1 MASLSQI
8 LADPNYVNANA
19 ATKAAIFDKYAPLD
33 PNFANANTATQTA
46 IRSKFGIGGLEKPT
60 ETQVKVD
67 AAGTVIQPDVPL
79 VGGQMRAQQDERQ
92 NVGAEL
98 PAFAKTNPRLYA
110 NLVQARQL
118 AGPTVEMLG
127 GAFGGVAGGAA
138 GTVASPTVV
147 INPVTGAVAGSALGY
162 ATAKELL
169 NKADVALG
177 LAPQETGMQA
187 MKRSTGNI
195 AEGAAFEVAGGVAGK
210 VVNKLVDAGTAVMGK
225 IADINQLP
233 KQLAAK
239 IARKSF
245 ETPANVAAGRNALQ
259 EAIKAGDD
267 VTAQQALAQGKVI
280 APGAQAVI
288 QKTISKTAP
297 GMQATKE
304 LADETARMSTIKEI
318 TPDLDAAIKLRKD
331 TAKPFFTEADATIV
345 PIDADLTAVLARM
358 PEGTLASAANIAKM
372 EGRPFIMGKTTAPTM
387 QPTGVLDAAGNPV
400 MREVPG
406 GTAEL
411 TGESM
416 HYIRR
421 ALSDIAYGSPA
432 ANIGRDTQI
441 AARSL
446 LDDYTKMFEAK
457 VPPYAEGRRIYSEM
471 SAPVNQAQVLKEMAS
486 VLEKPGGGERI
497 GPFLNVLGR
506 GETAM
511 LKRAGGKGAPRYEAL
526 SEVLTPDQ
534 LKTVRAVADELAAEQ
549 SIGKQITAGQELATK
564 LLKDELPNYRL
575 PNIFNVIATTAN
587 KVLDTLGVKVG
598 EKTIKELAKAGET
611 AKSFDE
617 LLGLLPGEDRIKVLK
632 AISDPDTWAKINKV
646 AKSPAVAKGLMGAT
660 AETPEMPA
668 NALAPAQQNQNA
680 LTR

>member
-1 MASLSQI
+1 MALQ
-8 LADPNYVNANA
+8 
-19 ATKAAIFDKYAPLD
+19 
-33 PNFANANTATQTA
+33 TATN
-46 IRSKFGIGGLEKPT
+46 P
-60 ETQVKVD
+60 ETGERL
-67 AAGTVIQPDVPL
+67 AL
-79 VGGQMRAQQDERQ
+79 VGDAWQPIKQSATNKEGVKAFLIGDKWLVDEPAPSETRA

-98 PAFAKTNPRLYA
+98 PAFAKTSPNLYA
-110 NLVQARQL
+110 GLVKARQM
-118 AGPTVEMLG
+118 AGPTIEMLG
-127 GAFGGVAGGAA
+127 GVGGGVVGGAA
-138 GTVASPTVV
+138 GTVASPSVV

-225 IADINQLP
+225 VADINQLP

-267 VTAQQALAQGKVI
+267 VTAQQALAQGKVV

-288 QKTISKTAP
+288 QKTISKTSPAV
-297 GMQATKE
+297 QETKA
-304 LADETARMSTIKEI
+304 LADEAARMSTIKEI
-318 TPDLDAAIKLRKD
+318 TPDLELAVKVRKVASKPLYEAADK
-331 TAKPFFTEADATIV
+331 AIV
-345 PIDADLTAVLARM
+345 PIDNDVAAVLERM
-358 PEGTLASAANIAKM
+358 PEGTLAAAAKLAKM
-372 EGRPFIMGKTTAPTM
+372 DGRPFIMGKTTAPVM

-400 MREVPG
+400 MREIPG
-406 GTAEL
+406 DTAEL

-432 ANIGRDTQI
+432 AGIGRDTQI
-441 AARSL
+441 AARNL
-446 LDDYTKMFEAK
+446 LDDYLKVFESK
-457 VPPYAEGRRIYSEM
+457 VPQYGEARVLFSDL

-486 VLEKPGGGERI
+486 VLEKPGGGERV

-506 GETAM
+506 GEEAM

-526 SEVLTPDQ
+526 SEVLTPKQ
-534 LKTVRAVADELAAEQ
+534 LQSVRTVADQLAAEA
-549 SIGKQITAGQELATK
+549 SIGKQISAGQELATK

-598 EKTIKELAKAGET
+598 EKTIRELAKAGET
-611 AKSFDE
+611 AQSFDE

-646 AKSPAVAKGLMGAT
+646 AKSPAVAKGLMGVT
-660 AETPEMPA
+660 ADVPEMPA

>member
-1 MASLSQI
+1 MALQ
-8 LADPNYVNANA
+8 
-19 ATKAAIFDKYAPLD
+19 
-33 PNFANANTATQTA
+33 TATNPQTGERLA
-46 IRSKFGIGGLEKPT
+46 LVGDAWQPIKQSATNKEGVKAYLIGDSWLTDTPA
-60 ETQVKVD
+60 VKTD

-98 PAFAKTNPRLYA
+98 PEFAKTNPRLYA

-118 AGPTVEMLG
+118 AGPTIEMLG
-127 GAFGGVAGGAA
+127 GAFGGAAGGAA
-138 GTVASPTVV
+138 GVVASPSVV
-147 INPVTGAVAGSALGY
+147 VNPVTGAVAGSALGY

-177 LAPQETGMQA
+177 LAPQETGTQA
-187 MKRSTGNI
+187 MKRSAKNI

-267 VTAQQALAQGKVI
+267 VTAQQALAQGKVV

-288 QKTISKTAP
+288 QKTISKTSPAV
-297 GMQATKE
+297 QSAKE
-304 LADETARMSTIKEI
+304 LADETARMSTIKQI
-318 TPDLDAAIKLRKD
+318 TPDLDSAVKVRKVASKPLYEAADK
-331 TAKPFFTEADATIV
+331 AIV
-345 PIDADLTAVLARM
+345 PIDDDVAAVLARM
-358 PEGTLASAANIAKM
+358 PEGTLAAAANIAKM
-372 EGRPFIMGKTTAPTM
+372 EGRPFIMGKTTAPVM

-400 MREVPG
+400 MREIPG
-406 GTAEL
+406 NTAEL

-432 ANIGRDTQI
+432 AGVGRDTQI
-441 AARSL
+441 AARGL
-446 LDDYTKMFEAK
+446 LDDYLKVFESK
-457 VPPYAEGRRIYSEM
+457 VPEYGQARAIYSDL

-486 VLEKPGGGERI
+486 VLEKPGGGERV

-506 GETAM
+506 GEEAM

-534 LKTVRAVADELAAEQ
+534 LKAVRTVADQLAAEA
-549 SIGKQITAGQELATK
+549 SIGKQISAGQELATK

-646 AKSPAVAKGLMGAT
+646 AKSPAVAKGLMGVT

-668 NALAPAQQNQNA
+668 NALAPTQQNQNA

>member
-1 MASLSQI
+1 MALQ
-8 LADPNYVNANA
+8 
-19 ATKAAIFDKYAPLD
+19 
-33 PNFANANTATQTA
+33 TATNPQTGERLA
-46 IRSKFGIGGLEKPT
+46 LVGDAWQPIKQSATNKEGVKAYLIGDSWLTDEAPA
-60 ETQVKVD
+60 VKTD
-67 AAGTVIQPDVPL
+67 AAGAVMQPDVPL
-79 VGGQMRAQQDERQ
+79 VGGQMRAQQDKAFTEGRA

-127 GAFGGVAGGAA
+127 GVGGGALGA
-138 GTVASPTVV
+138 PGGPVGVV
-147 INPVTGAVAGSALGY
+147 GGSAVGY

-177 LAPQETGMQA
+177 LAPQETGTQA
-187 MKRSTGNI
+187 MKRSAGNI
-195 AEGAAFEVAGGVAGK
+195 AEGAAYEVAGGVAGK

-245 ETPANVAAGRNALQ
+245 ETPTNVAAGRNALQ
-259 EAIKAGDD
+259 EAVKAGDD
-267 VTAQQALAQGKVI
+267 VTAQQALAQGKVV

-288 QKTISKTAP
+288 QKTISKTSP
-297 GMQATKE
+297 GVQQTKE
-304 LADETARMSTIKEI
+304 LADEAARMSTIKEI
-318 TPDLDAAIKLRKD
+318 TPDLDAAVKARKAAAD
-331 TAKPFFTEADATIV
+331 PFYKTADAAIV
-345 PIDADLTAVLARM
+345 PIDNDVAAVLARM
-358 PEGTLASAANIAKM
+358 PEGTLAAAANIAKM
-372 EGRPFIMGKTTAPTM
+372 EGRPFVMGKTTAPTM

-400 MREVPG
+400 MREVAG
-406 GTAEL
+406 STAEL

-446 LDDYTKMFEAK
+446 LDDYLKVFESK
-457 VPPYAEGRRIYSEM
+457 VPEYGQARAIFSDL

-486 VLEKPGGGERI
+486 VLAKPGGGERV

-506 GETAM
+506 GEEAM

-534 LKTVRAVADELAAEQ
+534 LKAVRTVVDELAAEA
-549 SIGKQITAGQELATK
+549 SIGKQISAGQELATK

-646 AKSPAVAKGLMGAT
+646 AKSPAVAKGLMGVT

-668 NALAPAQQNQNA
+668 NALAPQQQNQNA
-680 LTR
+680 LAR

>member
-8 LADPNYVNANA
+8 LADPNYINANA

-92 NVGAEL
+92 NVGVEL

-138 GTVASPTVV
+138 GAVASPSVV
-147 INPVTGAVAGSALGY
+147 VNPVTGAVAGSALGY

-177 LAPQETGMQA
+177 LAPQETGTQA
-187 MKRSTGNI
+187 MKRSAGNI

-225 IADINQLP
+225 VADINQLP

-267 VTAQQALAQGKVI
+267 VTAQQALAQGKVV

-288 QKTISKTAP
+288 QKTISKTSPAV
-297 GMQATKE
+297 QATKE
-304 LADETARMSTIKEI
+304 LADETARMSTIKQI
-318 TPDLDAAIKLRKD
+318 TPDLDAAVKARKAASD
-331 TAKPFFTEADATIV
+331 PLYKVADKAIV
-345 PIDADLTAVLARM
+345 PIDDDVAAVLARM
-358 PEGTLASAANIAKM
+358 PEGTLAAAANIAKM
-372 EGRPFIMGKTTAPTM
+372 EGRPFIMGKTSAPTM

-406 GTAEL
+406 NTAEL

-446 LDDYTKMFEAK
+446 LNDYLKVFESK
-457 VPPYAEGRRIYSEM
+457 VPEYGQARAIFSDL
-471 SAPVNQAQVLKEMAS
+471 SAPVNQAQVLKEMAEI
-486 VLEKPGGGERI
+486 LQKPGGGERV

-506 GETAM
+506 GEEAM

-534 LKTVRAVADELAAEQ
+534 LKAVRTVADKLAAEA
-549 SIGKQITAGQELATK
+549 SIGKQISAGQELATK

-646 AKSPAVAKGLMGAT
+646 AKSPAVAKGLMGVT
-660 AETPEMPA
+660 ADVPEMPA
-668 NALAPAQQNQNA
+668 NTLAPQQQNQNA
-680 LTR
+680 LAP

>member
-33 PNFANANTATQTA
+33 PNFANANAATQTA
-46 IRSKFGIGGLEKPT
+46 IRSKFGIGDLEQPAET
-60 ETQVKVD
+60 ETR
-67 AAGTVIQPDVPL
+67 T
-79 VGGQMRAQQDERQ
+79 

-98 PAFAKTNPRLYA
+98 PAFAKTSPNLYA
-110 NLVQARQL
+110 GLVKARQL

-127 GAFGGVAGGAA
+127 GLGGGIVGAGA
-138 GTVASPTVV
+138 GTVASPSVV

-195 AEGAAFEVAGGVAGK
+195 AEGAMYEVAGGVAGK

-225 IADINQLP
+225 VADINQLP

-267 VTAQQALAQGKVI
+267 VTAQQALAQGKVV

-288 QKTISKTAP
+288 QKTISKTSPA
-297 GMQATKE
+297 MQASKE
-304 LADETARMSTIKEI
+304 LADEAARMSTIKEI
-318 TPDLDAAIKLRKD
+318 TPDLDAAVKLRKV
-331 TAKPFFTEADATIV
+331 ASKPLYEAADKAIV
-345 PIDADLTAVLARM
+345 PIDKDVAAVLARM

-372 EGRPFIMGKTTAPTM
+372 EGRPFIMGKTTAPVM

-400 MREVPG
+400 MREIPG
-406 GTAEL
+406 NTAEL

-421 ALSDIAYGSPA
+421 ALSDVAYGSPA
-432 ANIGRDTQI
+432 TGVGRDAQM

-446 LDDYTKMFEAK
+446 LDDYLKVFESK
-457 VPPYAEGRRIYSEM
+457 VPEYGQARAIFSDL
-471 SAPVNQAQVLKEMAS
+471 SVPVNQAQVLKEMAS
-486 VLEKPGGGERI
+486 VLEKPGGGERV

-534 LKTVRAVADELAAEQ
+534 LRTVRTVADQLAAEQ
-549 SIGKQITAGQELATK
+549 SIGKQISAGQELATK

-646 AKSPAVAKGLMGAT
+646 AKSPAVAKGLMGVT
-660 AETPEMPA
+660 ADVPEMPA
-668 NALAPAQQNQNA
+668 NALAPQQQNQNA
-680 LTR
+680 LAR

>member
-46 IRSKFGIGGLEKPT
+46 IRSKFGIGSMEQPAET
-60 ETQVKVD
+60 ET
-67 AAGTVIQPDVPL
+67 
-79 VGGQMRAQQDERQ
+79 RA
-92 NVGAEL
+92 NVGVEL
-98 PAFAKTNPRLYA
+98 PRFAKENPNLYA
-110 NLVQARQL
+110 GLVKARQL

-127 GAFGGVAGGAA
+127 GVAGGVLGAGA
-138 GTVASPTVV
+138 GTVASPSVV

-177 LAPQETGMQA
+177 LAPQETGTQA

-195 AEGAAFEVAGGVAGK
+195 AEGAMYEVAGGVAGK

-225 IADINQLP
+225 VADINQLP

-245 ETPANVAAGRNALQ
+245 ETPENVAAGRNALQ

-267 VTAQQALAQGKVI
+267 VTAQQALAQGKVV

-288 QKTISKTAP
+288 QKTISKTSPAV
-297 GMQATKE
+297 QEAKALT
-304 LADETARMSTIKEI
+304 DEAARMSTIKQI
-318 TPDLDAAIKLRKD
+318 TPDLDSAVKVRKVASKPLYEAADK
-331 TAKPFFTEADATIV
+331 AIV
-345 PIDADLTAVLARM
+345 PIDDDVAAVLARM
-358 PEGTLASAANIAKM
+358 PEGTLAAAANIAKM
-372 EGRPFIMGKTTAPTM
+372 EGRPFIMGKTTAPVM

-400 MREVPG
+400 MREIPG
-406 GTAEL
+406 NTAEL

-432 ANIGRDTQI
+432 AGVGRDTQI
-441 AARSL
+441 AARGL
-446 LDDYTKMFEAK
+446 LDDYLKVFESK
-457 VPPYAEGRRIYSEM
+457 VPEYGQARAIYSDL

-486 VLEKPGGGERI
+486 VLAKPGGGERV

-506 GETAM
+506 GEEAM
-511 LKRAGGKGAPRYEAL
+511 IKRAGGKGAPRYEAL
-526 SEVLTPDQ
+526 SEVLTPEQLQTVRGVADQ
-534 LKTVRAVADELAAEQ
+534 LSAEA
-549 SIGKQITAGQELATK
+549 SIGKQISAGQELATK

-617 LLGLLPGEDRIKVLK
+617 LLGLLPGKDRIKVLK

-646 AKSPAVAKGLMGAT
+646 AKSPVVAKGLMGVT
-660 AETPEMPA
+660 ADVPEMPA
-668 NALAPAQQNQNA
+668 NALAPQQQPQNQNA
-680 LTR
+680 LAR

>member
-33 PNFANANTATQTA
+33 PNFANANAATQTA
-46 IRSKFGIGGLEKPT
+46 IRSKFGIGGLEQPAET
-60 ETQVKVD
+60 ET
-67 AAGTVIQPDVPL
+67 
-79 VGGQMRAQQDERQ
+79 RA
-92 NVGAEL
+92 NVGVEL
-98 PAFAKTNPRLYA
+98 PRFAKENPNLYA
-110 NLVQARQL
+110 GLVKARQL

-127 GAFGGVAGGAA
+127 GLGGGIVGAGA
-138 GTVASPTVV
+138 GTVASPSVV

-187 MKRSTGNI
+187 MKRSAGNI
-195 AEGAAFEVAGGVAGK
+195 AEGAAYEVAGGVAGK

-225 IADINQLP
+225 VADINQLP

-267 VTAQQALAQGKVI
+267 VTAQQALAQGKVV

-288 QKTISKTAP
+288 QKTISKTSPA
-297 GMQATKE
+297 MQASKE
-304 LADETARMSTIKEI
+304 LADEVARMSTIKEI
-318 TPDLDAAIKLRKD
+318 TPDLDAAVKLRKV
-331 TAKPFFTEADATIV
+331 ASKPLYEAADKAIV
-345 PIDADLTAVLARM
+345 PIDNDVAAVLARM

-400 MREVPG
+400 MREIPG
-406 GTAEL
+406 NTAEL

-421 ALSDIAYGSPA
+421 ALSDVAYGSPA
-432 ANIGRDTQI
+432 TGVGRDAQM

-446 LDDYTKMFEAK
+446 LDDYLKVFESK
-457 VPPYAEGRRIYSEM
+457 VPEYGQARAIFSDL
-471 SAPVNQAQVLKEMAS
+471 SVPVNQAQVLKEMAS
-486 VLEKPGGGERI
+486 VLEKPGGGERV

-534 LKTVRAVADELAAEQ
+534 LRTVRTVADQLAAEQ
-549 SIGKQITAGQELATK
+549 SIGKQISAGQELATK

-646 AKSPAVAKGLMGAT
+646 AKSPAVAKGLMGVT
-660 AETPEMPA
+660 ADVPEMPA
-668 NALAPAQQNQNA
+668 NALAPTQQNQNA
-680 LTR
+680 LAR